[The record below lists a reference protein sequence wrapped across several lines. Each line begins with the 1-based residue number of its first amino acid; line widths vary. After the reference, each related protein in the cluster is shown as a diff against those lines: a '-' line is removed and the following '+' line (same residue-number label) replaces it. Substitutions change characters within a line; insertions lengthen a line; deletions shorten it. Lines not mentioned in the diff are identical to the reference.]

1 MLLKIGV
8 LQNFAKLK
16 GKHMWQS
23 LFFNKVAL
31 LKKRLWHR
39 CFSVNFAKFLTIPL
53 NDKLLKFAIWRTFVN
68 GPILS
73 LNIERTEFLS
83 LNFILHVKNSFLK
96 QRYNSIK
103 VQNTFTKTFHIS
115 YSLRKYILHINSLC

>member
-1 MLLKIGV
+1 MLLEIGV

-31 LKKRLWHR
+31 LKKRLWHW
-39 CFSVNFAKFLTIPL
+39 CFSVNFAKFLRTTL
-53 NDKLLKFAIWRTFVN
+53 NDKLLKFGIWRTFVD

-73 LNIERTEFLS
+73 PDIERTAFLS

-96 QRYNSIK
+96 QRYNNI
-103 VQNTFTKTFHIS
+103 
-115 YSLRKYILHINSLC
+115 